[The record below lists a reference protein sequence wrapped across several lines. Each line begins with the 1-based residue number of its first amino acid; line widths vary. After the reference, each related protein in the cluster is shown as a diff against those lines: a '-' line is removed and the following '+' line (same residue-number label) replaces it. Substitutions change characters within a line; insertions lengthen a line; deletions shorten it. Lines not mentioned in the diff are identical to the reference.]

1 VLQGLSKEKFTK
13 LFRDCLYEIDIEEKY
28 IDNFWLYVQMLFKW
42 NRKINLF
49 SVSFENLIKYQ
60 LCESLLLFKIIRD
73 KKRLL
78 DIGSGA
84 GFPGLVAKIYEPDMC
99 VTLVESNE
107 KKAIFLKFVCAMLK
121 VSCDVRNEKFEK
133 IKFESFYDYVSLRAV
148 SIDSFILKKIR
159 EICDG
164 YFFHF
169 TTMFSLPLNDV
180 KLVYKLPFHHHHVL
194 NVYQL

>member
-13 LFRDCLYEIDIEEKY
+13 LFRNCLYEIDIDEKN

-42 NRKINLF
+42 NRRINLF

-84 GFPGLVAKIYEPDMC
+84 GFPGLVAKIYKPDVC
-99 VTLVESNE
+99 VTLIESNE
-107 KKAIFLKFVCAMLK
+107 KKTIFLKFVCAMLK
-121 VSCDVRNEKFEK
+121 VSCDVRNERFEK
-133 IKFESFYDYVSLRAV
+133 MKFDSFYDYVSSRAV

-159 EICDG
+159 EVCDG
-164 YFFHF
+164 YFLHF
-169 TTMFSLPLNDV
+169 TTISSLPLKDV
-180 KLVYKLPFHHHHVL
+180 KLICKLPFHHHVL